1 MLLYLNVRCHL
12 ERQIIFVTFSSMQ
25 QKYII
30 TIRAAIELQSNSNP
44 SLPAPVQWDEADVTS
59 QDVMLQ
65 FMVNYTLT
73 VRVPL
78 KRLEDRNKVN
88 QKN

>member
-88 QKN
+88 QQN

>member
-1 MLLYLNVRCHL
+1 
-12 ERQIIFVTFSSMQ
+12 MQ